1 MENSKFYKQLIFK
14 VIYIYIAVFLFFM
27 LVLNQNR
34 LTNGNIIN
42 VFTTLMFCF
51 LGGFIPF
58 TITGNYKSNYKWTT
72 LIIAGIGLGVCIP
85 LSILIYKN
93 IPELASLFKVV
104 SFISTF
110 LAVNYLVCDYDN
122 KSFKFL
128 KFDVEVNAF
137 RWVAIIAS
145 AFLGILFILDTYLV
159 EISWYGVIIGTGFML
174 AIALFIG
181 LADTRNLQA
190 DLVYDLILFIFP
202 FSIIGARL
210 YYVLFT
216 LDKFDWTFV
225 EILQVWNG
233 GLAIYGGIIGGA
245 IGLMIC
251 CLIKKQNILKVMDLA
266 VPGLILGQAVG
277 RWGNF
282 VNQEAYGPE
291 VVNEALHWFPYAVY
305 IEKTAEWHMATFFYE
320 SVLSLI
326 TFFVVL
332 YIVRRFKTPGINVAA
347 YFVLYGL
354 SRVLIEGLRTDSLYL
369 GNTNI
374 RISQLISGILIV
386 VGAVWLTIIFIR
398 NRGNNTAN
406 EKNNKAKNN

>member
-1 MENSKFYKQLIFK
+1 MDNSKYYKQLIFK

-34 LTNGNIIN
+34 LTNGNITN

-58 TITGNYKSNYKWTT
+58 TITNGYKSNYKWTT
-72 LIIAGIGLGVCIP
+72 LIIVGIGLGVTIP
-85 LSILIYKN
+85 LSILLYKHV
-93 IPELASLFKVV
+93 PELTNLFKVV
-104 SFISTF
+104 AFISSF

-122 KSFKFL
+122 KNFNFL
-128 KFDVEVNAF
+128 KFNVNVNNF
-137 RWVAIIAS
+137 RWVVIIAS
-145 AFLGILFILDTYLV
+145 AFLGILFILDSYLLS
-159 EISWYGVIIGTGFML
+159 ISWYGVIIGTGFML

-181 LADTRNLQA
+181 LAEVRDLKS

-202 FSIIGARL
+202 FSIVGARL
-210 YYVLFT
+210 YYVLFS

-245 IGLMIC
+245 LGLIIC

-266 VPGLILGQAVG
+266 APGLILGQAVG

-282 VNQEAYGPE
+282 INQEAYGPL
-291 VVNEALHWFPYAVY
+291 VTNEALQWFPFSVY

-320 SVLSLI
+320 SVLSFVV
-326 TFFVVL
+326 FFVL
-332 YIVRRFKTPGINVAA
+332 IYAVRKFKTPGINVAL
-347 YFVLYGL
+347 YFILYGIE
-354 SRVLIEGLRTDSLYL
+354 RVLIEGLRADSLYI
-369 GNTNI
+369 GGTNI
-374 RISQLISGILIV
+374 RVSQLLSGILIL
-386 VGAVWLTIIFIR
+386 VGAIWLTIIIIR
-398 NRGNNTAN
+398 NRGNNTTN
-406 EKNNKAKNN
+406 EKDSKA

>member
-1 MENSKFYKQLIFK
+1 MDNSKYYKQLIFK

-34 LTNGNIIN
+34 FTNGNIVN

-58 TITGNYKSNYKWTT
+58 TIAGNYKQNYKWITA
-72 LIIAGIGLGVCIP
+72 IIAGVGLGVCIP

-93 IPELASLFKVV
+93 VQELSNIFKVV
-104 SFISTF
+104 AFLSSF

-122 KSFKFL
+122 KNFTFM

-137 RWVAIIAS
+137 RWVMIIAS
-145 AFLGILFILDTYLV
+145 AFLGILFILDSYLI

-174 AIALFIG
+174 AIALFLG
-181 LADTRNLQA
+181 LAETRGLKG

-202 FSIIGARL
+202 FSIVGARL

-216 LDKFDWTFV
+216 LDKFDWTFM

-266 VPGLILGQAVG
+266 AVGLIIGQSVG

-282 VNQEAYGPE
+282 INQEAYGPL
-291 VVNEALHWFPYAVY
+291 VTNDAMHWFPFAVY
-305 IEKTAEWHMATFFYE
+305 IEKYAEWHMATFFYE
-320 SVLSLI
+320 SVLSLV
-326 TFFVVL
+326 TFFVLL
-332 YIVRRFKTPGINVAA
+332 YVVRRFKTPGVVVAS

-354 SRVLIEGLRTDSLYL
+354 ERVLIEGLRADSLYI
-369 GNTNI
+369 GNSGI
-374 RISQLISGILIV
+374 RVSQLLSGILILA
-386 VGAVWLTIIFIR
+386 GAIWLAIIFIK
-398 NRGNNTAN
+398 NRGNNTTN
-406 EKNNKAKNN
+406 EKNHKTKNN